1 MVILKVYS
9 GFAVLAADRPD
20 LFSAPQ
26 DREERR
32 RLRTVAFLSNSIPG
46 AVREPDT
53 ESDEEK
59 DGKALRIPTKTKKSG
74 TSTPTIAGMK

>member
-1 MVILKVYS
+1 MNFK
-9 GFAVLAADRPD
+9 AAKGRKKMTRK
-20 LFSAPQ
+20 Q
-26 DREERR
+26 MKDREERR

-53 ESDEEK
+53 ESDDEK
-59 DGKALRIPTKTKKSG
+59 DGKALKIPSKNKKSG